1 MEELKISFT
10 ENQVE
15 SVGEIQSINWDA
27 LLPKISEYIRL
38 RSTETIEGLIVNESE
53 IRVVIGRKRLRA
65 PKKVKS
71 EPVNTEI

>member
-1 MEELKISFT
+1 MEDLKISFT
-10 ENQVE
+10 ESPVE
-15 SVGEIQSINWDA
+15 AIGEIQSINWDA

-65 PKKVKS
+65 PKKSK
-71 EPVNTEI
+71 EQIK